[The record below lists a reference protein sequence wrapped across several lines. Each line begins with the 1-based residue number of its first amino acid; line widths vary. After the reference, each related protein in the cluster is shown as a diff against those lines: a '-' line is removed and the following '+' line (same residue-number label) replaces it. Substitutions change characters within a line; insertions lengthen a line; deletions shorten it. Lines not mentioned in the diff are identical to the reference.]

1 MKSLVLPLL
10 LLSLTPAFGG
20 IFIDDFEDGDNYGWK
35 VISGEWKVE
44 GGAYVQSQDLPMEAR
59 NLSGAFYTLLQSPW
73 NIANGT
79 IELTV
84 RFEEGAEESDQALLL
99 FRMVDELNGYALKLN
114 ADGLTVY
121 KLINGSFNTIRME
134 PSEVKFPEDH
144 IKVKLDG
151 MWIWVHLNGV
161 LRMRVGDAD
170 FERKG
175 FKEGKVGLGVVACQ
189 HPIHFEEI
197 KVEGENIRQFRIN
210 LPVELDGELP
220 LTWAALKENRT
231 EAE

>member
-1 MKSLVLPLL
+1 MDNLNPNNT
-10 LLSLTPAFGG
+10 TPVPKA
-20 IFIDDFEDGDNYGWK
+20 IATANP
-35 VISGEWKVE
+35 VI
-44 GGAYVQSQDLPMEAR
+44 
-59 NLSGAFYTLLQSPW
+59 
-73 NIANGT
+73 
-79 IELTV
+79 
-84 RFEEGAEESDQALLL
+84 
-99 FRMVDELNGYALKLN
+99 
-114 ADGLTVY
+114 
-121 KLINGSFNTIRME
+121 
-134 PSEVKFPEDH
+134 
-144 IKVKLDG
+144 
-151 MWIWVHLNGV
+151 HLNGV

-220 LTWAALKENRT
+220 VTWAVLKENRT